1 MALCGLNP
9 IIIMECAGRAVS
21 FWSYQ
26 MTNQMYPFP
35 AHRPWVPLLTWPR
48 MFQLQKNK
56 DLQQQCLNL
65 EGEVENMWNQGNARI
80 SSLTAKMK
88 GTQNILTISA

>member
-1 MALCGLNP
+1 ML
-9 IIIMECAGRAVS
+9 
-21 FWSYQ
+21 
-26 MTNQMYPFP
+26 
-35 AHRPWVPLLTWPR
+35 LLTWLR

-88 GTQNILTISA
+88 GTRNILTIYSWALRC

>member
-1 MALCGLNP
+1 
-9 IIIMECAGRAVS
+9 
-21 FWSYQ
+21 
-26 MTNQMYPFP
+26 
-35 AHRPWVPLLTWPR
+35 

-88 GTQNILTISA
+88 GRQNIFSMYPWALGC